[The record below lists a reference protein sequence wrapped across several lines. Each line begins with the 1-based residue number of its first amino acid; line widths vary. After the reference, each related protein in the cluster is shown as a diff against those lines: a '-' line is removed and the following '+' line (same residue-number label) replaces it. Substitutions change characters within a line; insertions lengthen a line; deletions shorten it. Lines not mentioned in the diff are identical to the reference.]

1 MYTPIS
7 QAEENPS
14 SLSCNNLQSVCQVEL
29 NPTEY
34 SNCSSELWKNIK
46 IQFGR
51 EDEEHEYPVTDF
63 CLSDQRIFEA
73 EVPDAKP
80 LLSGNIGIRLID
92 TGGQLVPDFKEL
104 ILESIL
110 IECSNSKG
118 EKDSTSIGIRRVID
132 SGRLYKFL
140 KHDTGLLP
148 HPYFFDNQRD
158 HELAAQ
164 KSMYSRAP
172 MFGFGPLM
180 LKKLTAQEKYEQLL
194 QDKIQDPAVVLINIA
209 GALKLGGITDPEFSS
224 LQEMEDFWNGVGEPF
239 HVPMVR
245 NYWDS
250 DAYFA
255 AQRLQGSNPVV
266 IKRLKYFPERFK
278 PDFERIENLLGGK
291 SVHKAK
297 HEKRLFILDLEVL
310 DGVDQLWAPFAL
322 FYLKNN
328 GKLRPLAIQPT
339 RDRPDN
345 IVRGSGSSKLG
356 RLEQTSRDWMPHNN
370 GNGGIYKSTSDT
382 VQGKML
388 TSSNLLLDI
397 ENDVSIKN
405 YPEPYVFYPDDPPNA
420 WRLAKMYYNGMES
433 IHHQIKTH
441 FDNSHLFVDNAAI
454 LLYRHVSPS
463 HPIHKLL
470 KPHFFMM
477 FGNNLKGQSAIF
489 GQGRF
494 LDRIM
499 TGGRLPGQVVAAKEG
514 FKLTYKELNPVVN
527 NLVREIQSI
536 KVYPYR
542 DRSIPLYYAIRSY
555 VQEILENYYH
565 RHKDVAKDSEI
576 QTWRT
581 MLEKSMVYGGAGI
594 QHLPGS
600 SKGSMNLNDLVDIVT
615 TVLFQATAYHSA
627 VNGGMFDNYGIP
639 ANYPFGLRKPPPT
652 TKDISEQD
660 ILDSL
665 PNKFT
670 TFDTGVIMTILGLE
684 MGNFLVE
691 MERYLLHSPEDMM
704 ARENFQSVCQVELTP
719 TEYSNCS
726 SEFWK
731 NIKIQFGREDEE
743 HEYPVTDFCLS
754 DQRIFEAEV
763 PDANPLL
770 SGNIGIRLID
780 TGGQLVPDFKELILE
795 SILIECSNSKGEK
808 DSTSIGI
815 RRVIDSGRLYTF
827 LKHDTR
833 LLPHPYFF
841 DNQRDHEL
849 AAQKAMYSRSPMFGF
864 GPLMLKKLTTQEKY
878 ELILLENIQ
887 NPVAVLINIAGGLKL
902 GGITDPEFSSLQEME
917 DFWNGVG
924 EPFHVPM
931 IRNYW
936 DSDAYFAAQR
946 LQGSNP
952 VGKKL
957 ANNSPVS
964 QYWSIVLQLELLLN
978 VFVLSLRQESF
989 TMYLDALTE
998 LACWFHAMDH
1008 MNYARWIPVHLKDMA
1023 ELPERYPEVA
1033 RKFREGSFTVQKTK
1047 KIFSSI
1053 AIDQAHEL
1061 NNACIKGDGGAVG
1074 LTNNPAALRRWM
1086 IAGPE
1091 VARVIEELH

>member
-1 MYTPIS
+1 MGLWQAGGRVNPTECSASLLELQAMVGESYFSHRS
-7 QAEENPS
+7 QELAYLAGAPLYQDHPALYSNSEVC
-14 SLSCNNLQSVCQVEL
+14 SLTCRGLQSVCQVEL

-73 EVPDAKP
+73 KVPDAKP

-132 SGRLYKFL
+132 SGRLYTFL

-345 IVRGSGSSKLG
+345 IV
-356 RLEQTSRDWMPHNN
+356 
-370 GNGGIYKSTSDT
+370 
-382 VQGKML
+382 
-388 TSSNLLLDI
+388 
-397 ENDVSIKN
+397 
-405 YPEPYVFYPDDPPNA
+405 FYPDDPPNA

-499 TGGRLPGQVVAAKEG
+499 TGGRIPGQVVAAKEG

-555 VQEILENYYH
+555 VQEILENYYRKYQNEYSKNSCLKIVYFTMCTIILLCKD

-704 ARENFQSVCQVELTP
+704 AREKFIEKLKDLDTV
-719 TEYSNCS
+719 
-726 SEFWK
+726 
-731 NIKIQFGREDEE
+731 D
-743 HEYPVTDFCLS
+743 YPD
-754 DQRIFEAEV
+754 
-763 PDANPLL
+763 
-770 SGNIGIRLID
+770 SGFPYTSLNIGRI
-780 TGGQLVPDFKELILE
+780 
-795 SILIECSNSKGEK
+795 
-808 DSTSIGI
+808 
-815 RRVIDSGRLYTF
+815 
-827 LKHDTR
+827 
-833 LLPHPYFF
+833 
-841 DNQRDHEL
+841 
-849 AAQKAMYSRSPMFGF
+849 
-864 GPLMLKKLTTQEKY
+864 
-878 ELILLENIQ
+878 
-887 NPVAVLINIAGGLKL
+887 AV
-902 GGITDPEFSSLQEME
+902 
-917 DFWNGVG
+917 
-924 EPFHVPM
+924 
-931 IRNYW
+931 
-936 DSDAYFAAQR
+936 
-946 LQGSNP
+946 
-952 VGKKL
+952 
-957 ANNSPVS
+957 
-964 QYWSIVLQLELLLN
+964 
-978 VFVLSLRQESF
+978 
-989 TMYLDALTE
+989 
-998 LACWFHAMDH
+998 
-1008 MNYARWIPVHLKDMA
+1008 
-1023 ELPERYPEVA
+1023 
-1033 RKFREGSFTVQKTK
+1033 
-1047 KIFSSI
+1047 
-1053 AIDQAHEL
+1053 AID
-1061 NNACIKGDGGAVG
+1061 V
-1074 LTNNPAALRRWM
+1074 
-1086 IAGPE
+1086 
-1091 VARVIEELH
+1091 

>member
-345 IVRGSGSSKLG
+345 I
-356 RLEQTSRDWMPHNN
+356 
-370 GNGGIYKSTSDT
+370 
-382 VQGKML
+382 
-388 TSSNLLLDI
+388 
-397 ENDVSIKN
+397 
-405 YPEPYVFYPDDPPNA
+405 VFYPDDPPNA